1 MGDNFISPLLVFSCV
16 ANFHFS
22 TLEEYYVGEL
32 TLQVCN
38 GVTDGSFAI
47 IGLTLISGFIGGNN
61 IWATPIYDATAWHW
75 RGVTIMTLG

>member
-1 MGDNFISPLLVFSCV
+1 
-16 ANFHFS
+16 
-22 TLEEYYVGEL
+22 LEEYYVGEL

-47 IGLTLISGFIGGNN
+47 IGLTLLTGFIGGNN

-75 RGVTIMTLG
+75 RGVTIMTLGQAFGLFVGILHVLLATNK